1 MINLRPVSRD
11 SLLGLKDKTDL
22 ERRLQL
28 VNNIVSVIYG
38 IVIKTAKYT
47 DNKRARYRIPSTESL
62 NNNTNF
68 YDIFHITNMELILG
82 TLRECFPGTKVD
94 QVFIMPNSKYESVNP
109 ENNTT
114 PLSEDISQGI
124 MYIVV
129 DWS

>member
-11 SLLGLKDKTDL
+11 SLLGLKDKTEL

-47 DNKRARYRIPSTESL
+47 DNKKARYRIPSTESL
-62 NNNTNF
+62 DNNIK
-68 YDIFHITNMELILG
+68 YDIFHITNMELILE

-114 PLSEDISQGI
+114 PLSEDVSLGI

>member
-11 SLLGLKDKTDL
+11 TLLGLKDKTEL

-47 DNKRARYRIPSTESL
+47 DNKKARYRIPSTESL
-62 NNNTNF
+62 DNDIK

-94 QVFIMPNSKYESVNP
+94 QVFITSP

-114 PLSEDISQGI
+114 PLSEDVSLGI

>member
-11 SLLGLKDKTDL
+11 SLLGLKDKTEL

-47 DNKRARYRIPSTESL
+47 DNKKARYRIPSTESL
-62 NNNTNF
+62 DNDIK

-114 PLSEDISQGI
+114 PLSEDVSLGI

>member
-11 SLLGLKDKTDL
+11 SLLELKDKTEF

-47 DNKRARYRIPSTESL
+47 DNKKARYRIPSTESL
-62 NNNTNF
+62 NN
-68 YDIFHITNMELILG
+68 DIFHITNMELILG

-94 QVFIMPNSKYESVNP
+94 QVFITS
-109 ENNTT
+109 
-114 PLSEDISQGI
+114 SEDVSQEI

>member
-11 SLLGLKDKTDL
+11 SLLELKDKTEF

-47 DNKRARYRIPSTESL
+47 DNKKARYRIPSTESFD
-62 NNNTNF
+62 NNIK
-68 YDIFHITNMELILG
+68 YDIFHITNMELILE

-94 QVFIMPNSKYESVNP
+94 QVFITS
-109 ENNTT
+109 
-114 PLSEDISQGI
+114 SEDVSQEI